1 MKWMVIVVFATMSG
15 DFYIFT
21 NPKFDSKQEC
31 MEQLQD
37 PKNIFRMVMKIGEEY
52 GRPMPVQIVNCL
64 NEEEIED
71 ILKNT
76 NYKETDNE
84 TNV

>member
-1 MKWMVIVVFATMSG
+1 
-15 DFYIFT
+15 
-21 NPKFDSKQEC
+21 

>member
-1 MKWMVIVVFATMSG
+1 MKWLVIVVFATMSG

-31 MEQLQD
+31 IEQLQD
-37 PKNIFRMVMKIGEEY
+37 PKNMVKMVMKIGEEY

-64 NEEEIED
+64 SEEEIED

-84 TNV
+84 INV